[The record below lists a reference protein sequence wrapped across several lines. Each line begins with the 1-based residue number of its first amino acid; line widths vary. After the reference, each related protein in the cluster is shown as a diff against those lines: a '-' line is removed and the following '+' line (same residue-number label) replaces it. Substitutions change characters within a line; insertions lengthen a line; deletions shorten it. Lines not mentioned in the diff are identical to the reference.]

1 MTRTHDSNGKR
12 HTADNGL
19 ASGRGVIDPLTGERV
34 LTVWAMPSV
43 PGVNRVTRHLPLSQT
58 GYSA

>member
-19 ASGRGVIDPLTGERV
+19 ASWRGDIDPLTGERV
-34 LTVWAMPSV
+34 LTVWARPSV
-43 PGVNRVTRHLPLSQT
+43 PGANRVAPHPTR
-58 GYSA
+58 